1 MILTN
6 IPEIIKNTTQK
17 IKRNI
22 NITGNRIYYQ
32 SITVKKILFTA
43 LIESLIIFQ
52 LNSLFAARLITL
64 EKIEKMKQ
72 NLIKLHTLKCLK
84 YYESKKYF
92 I

>member
-1 MILTN
+1 MNILQNFTECKQIKRIYKTDSIKHLGFLILTN

-43 LIESLIIFQ
+43 LIESLIIFH
-52 LNSLFAARLITL
+52 LNSLFSA
-64 EKIEKMKQ
+64 
-72 NLIKLHTLKCLK
+72 
-84 YYESKKYF
+84 
-92 I
+92 